1 MRPTEP
7 YFPQTLRSSTG
18 IEKTTGG
25 ITVRAQIAATIL
37 AGICPRPDSSGCADP
52 RQVTGAVE
60 TAIAAADE
68 LLERLTL
75 E

>member
-1 MRPTEP
+1 MRPNEP
-7 YFPQTLRSSTG
+7 YYPQTKSAGGLS
-18 IEKTTGG
+18 KTEGG

-60 TAIAAADE
+60 TAVAAADE